1 MPGEYSALS
10 SVISVAHQGN
20 RKQKGDGRVGLFGK
34 SQLPVTSYGYQPP
47 QGATAKGWKCT
58 NIQTCGNGGNVPP
71 RRWPLRCPRCGQPC
85 DPIFDEPWA
94 HPARGMELNWQLRN
108 DPVLGGQIAQQQLMA
123 WNLKDALL
131 RRDARAAT
139 AARAVLRDYVSVKQR
154 EGGHWDSLS
163 TMWQA
168 IRHALD
174 AGDLDG
180 AADDLCFW
188 LSVSTG
194 KNAENDN
201 EIRTNARTVISSAG
215 DFLNARGGP
224 AHPRAAE
231 IRQGCLRIAE
241 DSFKE
246 LNLPQQAVIMRM
258 TRA

>member
-1 MPGEYSALS
+1 MP
-10 SVISVAHQGN
+10 
-20 RKQKGDGRVGLFGK
+20 LFGQK
-34 SQLPVTSYGYQPP
+34 QLPVTSYGYQPP
-47 QGATAKGWKCT
+47 SGATARGWKCT

-71 RRWPLRCPRCGQPC
+71 RRWPMRCPRCGQPC
-85 DPIFDEPWA
+85 DPVFDEPWA
-94 HPARGMELNWQLRN
+94 HEARGTELYWQLSN
-108 DPVLGGQIAQQQLMA
+108 DPIRGGRFAQEGLMA

-139 AARAVLRDYVSVKQR
+139 AARVMLRDYVAGKQD
-154 EGGHWDSLS
+154 EGSNWDPLS

-194 KNAENDN
+194 KNAENDTQV
-201 EIRTNARTVISSAG
+201 RGNARTVISTAG
-215 DFLNARGGP
+215 DFFDARGG
-224 AHPRAAE
+224 ATHPRARE
-231 IRQGCLRIAE
+231 IREGCLRVAG

-246 LNLPQQAVIMRM
+246 LNPPQQAVIMRM